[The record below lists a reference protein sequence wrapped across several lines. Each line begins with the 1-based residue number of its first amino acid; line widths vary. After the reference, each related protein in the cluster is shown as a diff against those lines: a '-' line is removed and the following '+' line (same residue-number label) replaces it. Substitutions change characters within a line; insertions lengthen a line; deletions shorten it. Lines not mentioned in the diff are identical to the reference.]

1 MRLSQLFGAFA
12 PGRSDEVAGVTIDV
26 MTGIVAGLAFV
37 LAMMILA
44 TTLKQPQSAPIPAHV
59 EDAIARG

>member
-26 MTGIVAGLAFV
+26 MTGVVGRDSPSFS
-37 LAMMILA
+37 
-44 TTLKQPQSAPIPAHV
+44 P
-59 EDAIARG
+59 